1 MLTSMQRVQLT
12 YVTAQQK
19 WQMSHNGQTHPPG
32 HFPPI
37 NVPAGDDANFQFTIS
52 NPQGIVFANDPIW
65 IQKGTVKPTGGVDT
79 QITGISGQGTKTLT
93 FDDSN
98 ADAGP
103 LTYVLHFN
111 GAGRIDPIIQNGG
124 GGGVGEGPPPP
135 PPPPPPEGPGAT
147 GGTGSSTSPPSSG
160 LLGGF
165 DAISL
170 VIGLIVG
177 FVLAGLLFKWG
188 K

>member
-1 MLTSMQRVQLT
+1 MQRVQLT
-12 YVTAQQK
+12 YVTAQAK
-19 WQMSHNGQTHPPG
+19 WQMSHNGQTNPPG

-37 NVPAGDDANFQFTIS
+37 NVPAGDDANFQFTIT
-52 NPQGIVFANDPIW
+52 NPQGVTFANNPIW

-79 QITGISGQGTKTLT
+79 QITGIAGQGTKILT
-93 FDDSN
+93 FNDSN

-103 LTYVLHFN
+103 LSYVLHFN
-111 GAGRIDPIIQNGG
+111 GAPQLDPIIQNGG
-124 GGGVGEGPPPP
+124 GGVSEEPPPP
-135 PPPPPPEGPGAT
+135 PPPPPPEGPGVT
-147 GGTGSSTSPPSSG
+147 GGTGSSTPPPSSG

-170 VIGLIVG
+170 VIGLIIG